1 MSIKDRQ
8 LDDVCFQAYVV
19 TQAGYDVQN
28 VFLMHPTQGYAYVDS
43 FDVHAFFTLE
53 NVTDII

>member
-28 VFLMHPTQGYAYVDS
+28 VF
-43 FDVHAFFTLE
+43 
-53 NVTDII
+53 